1 MQMTDAFAS
10 AVTVSVPIFALA
22 AGAEARGVRER
33 LRRPDQRWEQ
43 DFAAYQSEHQLDMD
57 GRASDVLGFFKGVPG
72 LSKLYFAERIIA
84 LASAVAW
91 LVVFVLLGITELRCL
106 AWLAGGGSRS
116 ADPGLASFSLIVIGV
131 AMIALIMAPTLY
143 LLVPL
148 AMPLDLIPQ
157 GLKKTVAPKIADKK
171 GREFFK
177 LAFQELEGA
186 IDRAG
191 KKIEEAEAG
200 AGPDDLAGPGQ
211 GG

>member
-43 DFAAYQSEHQLDMD
+43 DFASYQSDHQLDMD
-57 GRASDVLGFFKGVPG
+57 GRASDVLGYFKGVPG
-72 LSKLYFAERIIA
+72 LSKLYFVERITA
-84 LASAVAW
+84 MAGAVAW
-91 LVVFVLLGITELRCL
+91 LIVFVLLGLTELRCL
-106 AWLAGGGSRS
+106 AWLAGPGTRP
-116 ADPGLASFSLIVIGV
+116 ADPGLASFSLIVIGI
-131 AMIALIMAPTLY
+131 AMLALIMAPTLY

-157 GLKKTVAPKIADKK
+157 GLKKSVAPKIADKK
-171 GREFFK
+171 GRDFFK

-191 KKIEEAEAG
+191 KKIEEAESQAEPDDP
-200 AGPDDLAGPGQ
+200 AGPAS
-211 GG
+211 